1 MEISEQYCLSKM
13 DKNVIMAR
21 LREKGGR
28 VTRQRKILL
37 DIILSREF
45 SNCKEIYY
53 DAIKV
58 FPKIGMAT
66 IYRTVNTLEEIGA
79 LHKRNIYC
87 IKNEKPLEVGECL
100 IELADGSTMNFNA
113 ESLKKMLERE
123 MEDRG
128 FLKGRRVNKIYVKK

>member
-13 DKNVIMAR
+13 DKIVIMAR

-28 VTRQRKILL
+28 VTRQREILL
-37 DIILSREF
+37 DIIQSREF
-45 SNCKEIYY
+45 SNCTEIYY
-53 DAIKV
+53 DANKV

-79 LHKRNIYC
+79 LHKRNISC

-100 IELADGSTMNFNA
+100 IELADGSTMNFKA
-113 ESLKKMLERE
+113 EALKKMLERE

-128 FLKGRRVNKIYVKK
+128 FLKGRHVNKIYVKK